1 MAKFLH
7 TAFLF
12 FFLSYL
18 YPLDAPGTA
27 LRDPNREKQEL
38 EWMIDHLFSITEVMV
53 NDVASPPGAA
63 RFYSYSLLA
72 AHLVFQQGQDKE
84 PDPLLRQLKG
94 PFSTPIP
101 QPPLGKATNNPAFSA
116 LFAMLEVGKEIM
128 PSGKKLVS
136 AQEKLKKQYL
146 NNKYLRKREM
156 AAQIDYAMQVAQWV
170 IDYAATD
177 GYRFLSTLKRY
188 SPSGDEGKWYPTPPA
203 YLAAIDPEWRTIRP
217 FFLDDI
223 SEFAPPPPAPFSLKE
238 GSGFYEQLHEVYRVT
253 NQLNE
258 EQKLIANFWDCNPF
272 NVTYS
277 GHMAI
282 GLKKITPGG
291 HWIGITGIA
300 CQDAGLNLK
309 QSIYIHCLLAMS
321 LHDAFISCWDE
332 KYRSD
337 RIRPITAINEHI
349 DDTWRP
355 QLQTP
360 PFPEYTSGHS
370 VISRT
375 SAVILTDFFGEAF
388 DFIDTSEVFFGLP
401 ERAFDSFLQASEE
414 AAISRLYGGIH
425 FRDAI
430 EEGTKQGDQIAQY
443 ILKKVNLSKE
453 VLLSMEK

>member
-1 MAKFLH
+1 MTKLLY

-12 FFLSYL
+12 FFVGYL
-18 YPLDAPGTA
+18 HPLYAVGTNPP
-27 LRDPNREKQEL
+27 DSEREKQEL
-38 EWMIDHLFSITEVMV
+38 DWMIDHLFSITEVMV

-72 AHLVFQQGQDKE
+72 AHLAFQQGQDFAA
-84 PDPLLRQLKG
+84 DPLLSQLKG
-94 PFSTPIP
+94 PFPNSLPTLPSEKEP
-101 QPPLGKATNNPAFSA
+101 SNTSFSA
-116 LFAMLEVGKEIM
+116 QYAMLEVGKRLM
-128 PSGKKLVS
+128 PSGKKLQE
-136 AQEKLKKQYL
+136 AQEKLQKQYL
-146 NNKYLRKREM
+146 SNRYLKKRDM
-156 AAQIDYAMQVAQWV
+156 AELVVYGEQLAQWV
-170 IDYAATD
+170 IDYAAED

-188 SPSGDEGKWYPTPPA
+188 SPSGEEGKWYPTPPA
-203 YLAAIDPEWRTIRP
+203 YMAAIDPEWRTIRP
-217 FFLDDI
+217 FFLDKASD
-223 SEFAPPPPAPFSLKE
+223 FAPPPPAPFSLDP
-238 GSGFYEQLHEVYRVT
+238 GSSFYEQLHEIYRVT
-253 NQLNE
+253 GDLDE
-258 EQKLIANFWDCNPF
+258 EQQLIANFWDCNPF

-300 CQDAGLNLK
+300 CKDAGLNVK
-309 QSIYIHCLLAMS
+309 QSIYIHSLVAMS

-337 RIRPITAINEHI
+337 RIRPLTAINEHI

-375 SAVILTDFFGEAF
+375 SAIILTDFFGEGF
-388 DFIDTSEVFFGLP
+388 EFIDTSEVFFGLP
-401 ERAFDSFLQASEE
+401 ERAFDSFLQASDE

-430 EEGTKQGDQIAQY
+430 EEGTKQGDAIAQY
-443 ILKKVNLSKE
+443 ILKKVNSPKE
-453 VLLSMEK
+453 MLLSNE